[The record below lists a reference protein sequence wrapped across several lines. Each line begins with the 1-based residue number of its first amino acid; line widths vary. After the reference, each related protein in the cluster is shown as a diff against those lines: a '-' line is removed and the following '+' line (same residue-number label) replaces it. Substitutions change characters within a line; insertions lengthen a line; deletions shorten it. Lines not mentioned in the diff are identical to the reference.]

1 MLYNNKTSMN
11 SINPPTISQKRHS
24 FCRALGNLL
33 NVYIFN
39 EEITSRITLDAGKS
53 AQEIRKSY
61 DELVCEN
68 EQLKKQILNIRAQ
81 ANIITENSY
90 YQQKVRLNNENEK
103 KLTHLT
109 VIEKAKS
116 DKYIC
121 CDICDRFVSK
131 KNKQHFMTD
140 ICLSIRVSKELSKKS
155 NKYIL
160 HKKKKRDCIIAYR
173 NGYIMLMRRA
183 VLMKQ
188 YTEFQSLRI
197 IMNDKLAPL
206 LKTK

>member
-39 EEITSRITLDAGKS
+39 EEIT
-53 AQEIRKSY
+53 Q
-61 DELVCEN
+61 
-68 EQLKKQILNIRAQ
+68 QILNIQAQ

-90 YQQKVRLNNENEK
+90 YQQKVRMNNENEK
-103 KLTHLT
+103 KRTHLT

-116 DKYIC
+116 EKYIC

-131 KNKQHFMTD
+131 LNKQHFMTD

-155 NKYIL
+155 SKYIL
-160 HKKKKRDCIIAYR
+160 HKKHKRDCIIAYR
-173 NGYIMLMRRA
+173 NVYIMLMRRT
-183 VLMKQ
+183 VLMKK
-188 YTEFQSLRI
+188 YTEFQSLQI
-197 IMNDKLAPL
+197 MMNDKLTPL